1 MGRHCAA
8 SGWMPLLGAPRGAA
22 ALLPHSC
29 WLPPGCSLPFV
40 RGSALCLGGSQ
51 CGWSSCLYGGVRGG
65 APRPVEM
72 LPSSRC
78 HKTSESR
85 KQLRLLDV
93 NEVCGVL
100 V

>member
-1 MGRHCAA
+1 MWG
-8 SGWMPLLGAPRGAA
+8 GT
-22 ALLPHSC
+22 ALPAD
-29 WLPPGCSLPFV
+29 GC
-40 RGSALCLGGSQ
+40 LCLGLPGELLLCCPIAAGCPPAARCPLFRAQPSA
-51 CGWSSCLYGGVRGG
+51 WGGPSVAGAPTYIGGGG